1 MPPKKK
7 GQDQSSKKTVNKQ
20 KEKIIEDKTFGLKNK
35 KGKKQQQYVKNVT
48 QQVKFGGN
56 PSARKLAQEND
67 SKKNQLE
74 KKKKETEEL
83 NQLFKPV
90 ATKLSKDADPK
101 SVVCAYF
108 KQGLCGKGD
117 KCKYSH
123 DLTLER
129 KGEKRSLYVDSRDE
143 ELKQDTMDT
152 WDQQK
157 LEEVVK
163 KKHGEKEKKNTT
175 DIVCKYFLEAIDK
188 ALYGWFWTC
197 PNGNKCIYRH
207 ALPPGFVLKKKE
219 QKNKEK
225 DEISLEELIEEERG
239 KLGTN
244 LTKITLETFTTWK
257 KRKLK
262 EKKDNYENE
271 TKKKKEAFKTG
282 RIVGKI
288 SGREVFQFRPE
299 LVTDDADDEEESF
312 DITQYR
318 HEEDDDLCDDETK
331 IVELSLDSFNTLEY
345 NENGLPTANK
355 DSTKEIVVDNGG
367 LAMACAVDD
376 TGQAI
381 GPTVDGVPVDQSLF
395 EDLDDLDLEDEDLVD

>member
-7 GQDQSSKKTVNKQ
+7 GQDQSNKKTVNKQ

-56 PSARKLAQEND
+56 PSARKLAQETD
-67 SKKNQLE
+67 TKKLDQE
-74 KKKKETEEL
+74 RKKKEAEEL

-90 ATKLSKDADPK
+90 ATNFQGCDPK

-123 DLTLER
+123 DINLER
-129 KGEKRSLYVDSRDE
+129 KGEKRSLYVDSRDD
-143 ELKQDTMDT
+143 ELQKDTMDT

-157 LEEVVK
+157 LEEVVE

-175 DIVCKYFLEAIDK
+175 EIVCKYFLEAIDK
-188 ALYGWFWTC
+188 GLYGWFWNC
-197 PNGNKCIYRH
+197 PNGEKCIYRH
-207 ALPPGFVLKKKE
+207 ALPPGFILKKKE
-219 QKNKEK
+219 QKQDK
-225 DEISLEELIEEERG
+225 DEISLEELIEEERA

-257 KRKLK
+257 TRKLK
-262 EKKDNYENE
+262 EKKATYESE
-271 TKKKKEAFKTG
+271 TKKKKEAFKMG

-299 LVTDDADDEEESF
+299 LVDDDGDDEEGESF
-312 DITQYR
+312 DITQFR
-318 HEEDDDLCDDETK
+318 RDEDDDDDENDTK
-331 IVELSLDSFNTLEY
+331 VVDISLDSFNTLEY
-345 NENGLPTANK
+345 NQNGTPTTEKENTQQNMDTDGL
-355 DSTKEIVVDNGG
+355 E
-367 LAMACAVDD
+367 MACAVTADD
-376 TGQAI
+376 TGQT
-381 GPTVDGVPVDQSLF
+381 GPTIDGVPVDQSLF
-395 EDLDDLDLEDEDLVD
+395 EDLDDLDLDDDMVE